1 MIEKQNDVVVWWLNE
16 IDAAKKREKDF
27 RKEGERVIGIYSGK
41 KPEETPFNIVYSNT
55 ETLLPAI
62 YSQVPRPVVSRRF
75 KDADPI
81 GKYAAKAA
89 TRMLEFLLD
98 TNIDGYETFDDGMKR
113 ATLDGLLPGRG
124 VTCVKYDAEIV
135 ESDTPDTEDTAEDD
149 SEDAT
154 EPQQFKE
161 GELVCLDSMEWN
173 RVYIGYAKKWSTVPW
188 IAYELHIDKS
198 EAKRLFGRKA
208 SSLKFT
214 VQEEKDDDG
223 KDDEKNKG
231 EKKTACIYQIWDRDG
246 GKKIRYLSPQYK
258 ENFLKVENDPLQ
270 LTGFFNCPKPLQFLE
285 KNDLLPVALYMLY
298 ENQAKELNE
307 LTRRITLIVRAIKA
321 KAVYDSALGEDVKN
335 LVEAEDNELVPT
347 ESASALATE
356 KGMQNAFFFW
366 PIDALANTLQV
377 LLGAREQ
384 CKQVIYEVT
393 GISDILR
400 GSTVAS
406 ETATAQKIKS
416 QWGSLRLK
424 RLQKEVQRYARDL
437 LRMMLEVAA
446 TKFSEETWSKMTGL
460 PFLTTEKVTQL
471 QQVAMMAQMSGQPLD
486 PQTQAALQMPQWGQ
500 VLPLLQ
506 NDLQRAY
513 RIDIET
519 NSTVEAEATEDKEQM
534 AEVMAA
540 VGQALN
546 GLTPLVTA
554 GTLPFEAAQAMLLT
568 IVRRFRFGSDVEDM
582 IMAMK
587 QPTPP
592 DQAKQQADAQ
602 MQQMQQQM
610 AQRDQQ
616 AQQAVAQ
623 AKQQATDAQAQ
634 LSKSQYEKDVMQRET
649 ALALKEE
656 KLKNEEAVFRLE
668 KQYAE
673 RMIAEKATTESVKL
687 DHKQKVA
694 TMQNSQFKTEN
705 VVNKKADSVIGDSVK
720 GLQGTV
726 EQLVSMN
733 TQLLQA
739 VAQQSQ
745 ASQAQTETL
754 AKAITAPRKKTA
766 VRGKDGKIEAVTEEV
781 A

>member
-1 MIEKQNDVVVWWLNE
+1 MIEKTNDVIVWWLNE

-124 VTCVKYDAEIV
+124 VTCIKYDAEIV
-135 ESDTPDTEDTAEDD
+135 ESDTPDAEDAEDD

-154 EPQQFKE
+154 EQFKE

-173 RVYIGYAKKWSTVPW
+173 RVYVGYAKKWSTVPW
-188 IAYELHIDKS
+188 IAYELHIDKA
-198 EAKRLFGRKA
+198 EAKRLFGSKA
-208 SSLKFT
+208 KNLKFT
-214 VQEEKDDDG
+214 AQEEKDDDG

-321 KAVYDSALGEDVKN
+321 KAAYDSALGEDVKN

-356 KGMQNAFFFW
+356 KGLQNAFFFW
-366 PIDALANTLQV
+366 PVDALANTLQV

-460 PFLTTEKVTQL
+460 PFLTTEKFNQL

-486 PQTQAALQMPQWGQ
+486 PQTQAELQMPQWGQ

-592 DQAKQQADAQ
+592 DQAKQQADQQ

-733 TQLLQA
+733 TELLKA

-745 ASQAQTETL
+745 ASQVQTETL
-754 AKAITAPRKKTA
+754 AKAITAPRTKKA
-766 VRGKDGKIEAVTEEV
+766 VRGKDGKIESVTEEV